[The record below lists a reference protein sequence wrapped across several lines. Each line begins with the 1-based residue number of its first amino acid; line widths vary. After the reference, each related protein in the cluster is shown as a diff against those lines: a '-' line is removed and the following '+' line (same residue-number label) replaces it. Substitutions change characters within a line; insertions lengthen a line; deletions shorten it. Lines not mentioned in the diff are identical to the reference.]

1 MWETLAGINQVLSG
15 RQARQAIDEARE
27 SCKVG
32 RIPVEPE
39 KKGFADR
46 DLEIS
51 DMTNNIRFLIYNIRL
66 IYNIIYFMVL

>member
-1 MWETLAGINQVLSG
+1 MRPESP
-15 RQARQAIDEARE
+15 ARWAE
-27 SCKVG
+27 SQWSRK
-32 RIPVEPE
+32 